1 MGCGHPAEWH
11 TPGKKSARSSCPW
24 VVSEHNKR
32 TAFAVLFVMLVETT
46 SHSPDG
52 ESVLQRG
59 RGSFGVRRRQAAELA
74 RTGHMTRLICAGTE
88 MRTHHAFMGRFAR
101 EVRDFEL
108 SPSKAKKDGVYRPFF
123 ALLVETTRLEL
134 VTSTMST

>member
-1 MGCGHPAEWH
+1 MDAREVRVCGWSPNI
-11 TPGKKSARSSCPW
+11 TKGR
-24 VVSEHNKR
+24 R
-32 TAFAVLFVMLVETT
+32 FAVLFVMLVETT

-59 RGSFGVRRRQAAELA
+59 RGSFWVRRRQAAELA

-88 MRTHHAFMGRFAR
+88 MRTHHAFMVGLRAKFVTLSCLRAKQKGRC
-101 EVRDFEL
+101 L
-108 SPSKAKKDGVYRPFF
+108 PSFF